1 MIDKQLAHLQPEQ
14 LGHAQR
20 ERQAGVI
27 FVGFDGID
35 RLPRDAEPTGQFALT
50 SPRLLAAIPNAILQ

>member
-14 LGHAQR
+14 PGHAQR

-35 RLPRDAEPTGQFALT
+35 RLPRDAE
-50 SPRLLAAIPNAILQ
+50 LAGNLVLGVAGNIV